1 MMSITPSQE
10 EYMYQT
16 IPQIFNSIAATY
28 PDAAAQMYKDAE
40 GNFQPITYRQLAE
53 EVKDLASALITLGV
67 RRGDHVG
74 LISDNRKEW
83 LVADLATLSLG
94 AADVPRGSD
103 ALSHEVAF
111 ILKSVEASLCFVENE
126 VQLAK
131 VLALA
136 EQLPHLKQII
146 VLADGG
152 ASFNQSTVKI
162 YRYSDLIAQGKEERK
177 TTNRDAHVLEE
188 IESGDATE
196 LATIIFTSGTTGD
209 PKGVMLTHANFAYQL
224 EAIPALIQA
233 FAPEQRWLSVLP
245 VWHVFERILQYVIL
259 GEASTIAYSKPVASV
274 MLADLAKVNPH
285 FLGSVP
291 RIWEAVRSGVFATMK
306 REKPIVRSLF
316 SFFVSVAHA
325 HSWAHDRFFGKVAAF
340 KRRSRIKDVTLSA
353 LPLLAL
359 TPLYRLGEV
368 LVYRKITSKL
378 GTSFIAGVSGG
389 GSLPAGVEHFFAS
402 IGVTV
407 VDGYGL
413 TESAPVIGVR
423 PVYGGV
429 KRTMT
434 LLDGTEAKILDEA
447 GRAVEPGEK
456 GTLYVRGPQVMDGY
470 FKRPDLTALVLSE
483 DGWLNTGDLAMWT
496 HHGEFAIVGRAKD
509 TIVLS
514 GGENLEPLP
523 IEAKLAESEYI
534 ERAVVLGQDQRF
546 LGALIVINADRITQY
561 LEEQRIPFLR
571 DSISEMQ
578 EVRKLIGEEISS
590 LINEKQGFKSYEQIV
605 RFHLLAE
612 RFEVGKQLSAK
623 EEVRRFAI
631 QELYTVEIA
640 SLFAS

>member
-1 MMSITPSQE
+1 
-10 EYMYQT
+10 
-16 IPQIFNSIAATY
+16 
-28 PDAAAQMYKDAE
+28 
-40 GNFQPITYRQLAE
+40 
-53 EVKDLASALITLGV
+53 
-67 RRGDHVG
+67 
-74 LISDNRKEW
+74 
-83 LVADLATLSLG
+83 
-94 AADVPRGSD
+94 
-103 ALSHEVAF
+103 
-111 ILKSVEASLCFVENE
+111 
-126 VQLAK
+126 
-131 VLALA
+131 
-136 EQLPHLKQII
+136 
-146 VLADGG
+146 
-152 ASFNQSTVKI
+152 
-162 YRYSDLIAQGKEERK
+162 
-177 TTNRDAHVLEE
+177 
-188 IESGDATE
+188 
-196 LATIIFTSGTTGD
+196 
-209 PKGVMLTHANFAYQL
+209 
-224 EAIPALIQA
+224 
-233 FAPEQRWLSVLP
+233 
-245 VWHVFERILQYVIL
+245 
-259 GEASTIAYSKPVASV
+259 
-274 MLADLAKVNPH
+274 
-285 FLGSVP
+285 
-291 RIWEAVRSGVFATMK
+291 
-306 REKPIVRSLF
+306 
-316 SFFVSVAHA
+316 
-325 HSWAHDRFFGKVAAF
+325 
-340 KRRSRIKDVTLSA
+340 
-353 LPLLAL
+353 
-359 TPLYRLGEV
+359 
-368 LVYRKITSKL
+368 
-378 GTSFIAGVSGG
+378 
-389 GSLPAGVEHFFAS
+389 
-402 IGVTV
+402 VTV

-423 PVYGGV
+423 PVFGGV

-434 LLDGTEAKILDEA
+434 LLEGTEAKILDEA

-470 FKRPDLTALVLSE
+470 FKRPDLTAEVLSE

-523 IEAKLAESEYI
+523 IEAKLAESEFI